1 MTSAATAS
9 WTEDHRLLQKIDSEH
24 QAGHQHF
31 LIEAQPNE
39 LFYNPWIGV
48 RSLEDSM
55 AVALLCLQPFQINR
69 LIVLRPEEIA
79 GPDTGPFVVYERS
92 MDVQQQLVKKK
103 TVGSLLEALTGNAPT
118 RSGAANDR
126 NNAATGAETP
136 SQNAVI
142 NTEADK
148 FYSDLRSCVTG
159 LNKPDSGGH
168 VAVLLPD
175 FQTAAQLYKNPGP
188 ETRNYVRLLEQ
199 LWRSAKIMSFVV
211 LNSVDPLRENF
222 LGNLDKQVCVVKP
235 GPPGPEELQRAL
247 LRRFG
252 CDSRQVP
259 ALRRFA
265 LLMAHHRKSL
275 REVLTLFAT
284 MYRQDPDS
292 FLDENRIIERMRK
305 HPGHK
310 IEHCSWDDVVLSAQR
325 RSVIE
330 STWQA
335 FREDCQANRQPRVAG
350 LLLHGPPGTGK
361 TLVAK
366 TLASETGAAFFSLT
380 VSSLKA
386 QYVGQSAPLVSG
398 LFEAASQVKPAII
411 FIDEIESILPS
422 RGHDNA
428 DSFTRDIVAEI
439 LPLLD
444 GTSQLAQGIFIVG
457 ATNRVELIDAAALSR
472 LRAVE
477 ISLPAADERR
487 QILRKLLGLNNVTA
501 DYVEEL
507 LSELARMTAGMAGR
521 DLRKLA
527 QELTHGL
534 FSATSA
540 QSSTNSNKPSEVA
553 SPENALLLEERCRR
567 LEERCR
573 RRCEEHW
580 NNKFQGFAVTEF
592 IRKCPGFSGDIWPRI
607 TPRLLQFAKYI
618 DDPSRFTQHGLRP
631 WSRLQLRCCDS
642 NDYSPWFARV
652 VAAESRHPL
661 LTIHPDILRSADQA
675 RRLLQLVNETS
686 LVQPVLVHI
695 GPQGHG
701 ATEDDAL
708 QFIQA
713 LDPRVS
719 VIAWMNGARLPQHS
733 ADLFD
738 ESISISEQ
746 LSAYKAAVLL
756 KETIGH
762 YGISLQDPNIDW
774 LDAAKS
780 AGISRNADV
789 DPKLELALRRAI
801 RDASDCHSQIPLQ
814 PKHFEESPQAPP
826 R

>member
-9 WTEDHRLLQKIDSEH
+9 WMEDHRLLQQIDHEH
-24 QAGHQHF
+24 QAGHRHF
-31 LIEAQPNE
+31 LIEDQSE
-39 LFYNPWIGV
+39 EWFYNPWIGV
-48 RSLEDSM
+48 RSLEDSI
-55 AVALLCLQPFQINR
+55 AIALLCQERFQLR
-69 LIVLRPEEIA
+69 KMIVLRPEEVA
-79 GPDTGPFVVYERS
+79 GPDTGPFVVHERS
-92 MDVQQQLVKKK
+92 EDTRELVKRKK
-103 TVGSLLEALTGNAPT
+103 FSSLMEALTGNAPT
-118 RSGAANDR
+118 RSGAANSR
-126 NNAATGAETP
+126 NNADSGAETP
-136 SQNAVI
+136 SQNALVNI
-142 NTEADK
+142 EADK
-148 FYSDLRSCVTG
+148 FYSDLRSCVSG
-159 LNKPDSGGH
+159 LNKPESGGH
-168 VAVLLPD
+168 VALLLPD
-175 FQTAAQLYKNPGP
+175 FQTAAQLYTSPGP

-199 LWRSAKIMSFVV
+199 LWRSRKIMSFVV

-222 LGNLDKQVCVVKP
+222 LGNLNKQVCVVKP

-252 CDSRQVP
+252 CDSRQIP

-386 QYVGQSAPLVSG
+386 QYVGQSAPRVSG

-507 LSELARMTAGMAGR
+507 LSELTRMTAGMAGR

-534 FSATSA
+534 FSATPT
-540 QSSTNSNKPSEVA
+540 QSSTTSNKRSEVM
-553 SPENALLLEERCRR
+553 SPENAIL

-573 RRCEEHW
+573 RRCEQHW
-580 NNKFQGFAVTEF
+580 NNKFHGFALTEF

-607 TPRLLQFAKYI
+607 TTRLLQFAKFI

-631 WSRLQLRCCDS
+631 WNRLQLRCSDS
-642 NDYSPWFARV
+642 NDYSPWFARI
-652 VAAESRHPL
+652 VAAESRLPL

-686 LVQPVLVHI
+686 FVQPVLLHI

-719 VIAWMNGARLPQHS
+719 VIAWMNGVRLPQHS

-738 ESISISEQ
+738 ESISISER
-746 LSAYKAAVLL
+746 LSADNAAVLL

-774 LDAAKS
+774 IDAAQS
-780 AGISRNADV
+780 AGVSQNAEV
-789 DPKLELALRRAI
+789 DPKLQLALRRAI
-801 RDASDCHSQIPLQ
+801 RDASGCHSQIPLQ
-814 PKHFEESPQAPP
+814 TTHFKESPQAPP

>member
-1 MTSAATAS
+1 MTIAATAS
-9 WTEDHRLLQKIDSEH
+9 WTDDHRLLQKIEREH
-24 QAGHQHF
+24 QAGHRHF
-31 LIEAQPNE
+31 LVECQPE
-39 LFYNPWIGV
+39 EWFYNPWIGV
-48 RSLEDSM
+48 RSLEDSI
-55 AVALLCLQPFQINR
+55 AIALLRQQQFQIR
-69 LIVLRPEEIA
+69 KLIVPRLEEVA
-79 GPDTGPFVVYERS
+79 GPDVEPFVVYVASEDSRE
-92 MDVQQQLVKKK
+92 LVTKKK
-103 TVGSLLEALTGNAPT
+103 SDSLQKALTGRAPQ
-118 RSGAANDR
+118 RSGAANSSSKS
-126 NNAATGAETP
+126 NAGAETTP
-136 SQNAVI
+136 QNAVV
-142 NTEADK
+142 TAEADK
-148 FYSDLRSCVTG
+148 FYSDLRACVAG
-159 LNKPDSGGH
+159 LNSLESKGD

-175 FQTAAQLYKNPGP
+175 FQTAAQLYTSPGT

-199 LWRSAKIMSFVV
+199 LWRSPKIMSFVV

-222 LGNLDKQVCVVKP
+222 LGNLDKQVCIVKP

-247 LRRFG
+247 LRRSG
-252 CDSRQVP
+252 CDSRQIP

-284 MYRQDPDS
+284 MYRQEPDS
-292 FLDENRIIERMRK
+292 FLDENRIIERMRQ

-310 IEHCSWDDVVLSAQR
+310 IEHCSWDDVVLSAER

-330 STWQA
+330 GTWLA
-335 FREDCQANRQPRVAG
+335 FREDCRANRQPRVAG

-386 QYVGQSAPLVSG
+386 QYVGQSAPRVSG

-422 RGHDNA
+422 RGHENA

-477 ISLPAADERR
+477 ISLPTAHERI
-487 QILRKLLGLNNVTA
+487 QILRKQLGLNNDTK

-507 LSELARMTAGMAGR
+507 LSRLARMTAGMAGR

-534 FSATSA
+534 STPTLS
-540 QSSTNSNKPSEVA
+540 QSSIASNNSSAVV
-553 SPENALLLEERCRR
+553 SHENALLLET
-567 LEERCR
+567 RCR
-573 RRCEEHW
+573 RRCEQHW
-580 NNKFQGFAVTEF
+580 NDKFQGFAVTEF
-592 IRKCPGFSGDIWPRI
+592 ISNCPGFSRDIWPDI
-607 TPRLLQFAKYI
+607 TRSLLKFAKYI
-618 DDPSRFTQHGLRP
+618 DDPSRFTAHGLRP
-631 WSRLQLRCCDS
+631 WSRLQLRCCDRR
-642 NDYSPWFARV
+642 DYSPWFARV
-652 VAAESRHPL
+652 VAAESRLPL
-661 LTIHPDILRSADQA
+661 LTIHSHMLQSADQA

-695 GPQGHG
+695 VPQSHG
-701 ATEDDAL
+701 ATEDDVL
-708 QFIQA
+708 QFIQL
-713 LDPRVS
+713 LDPHVS
-719 VIAWMNGARLPQHS
+719 VIAWMDGSRLPQS
-733 ADLFD
+733 SPGSFD
-738 ESISISEQ
+738 ESISISGP
-746 LSAYKAAVLL
+746 LSPDAAAVLL
-756 KETIGH
+756 KETIAH
-762 YGISLQDPNIDW
+762 AGISLDDHNIDW

-780 AGISRNADV
+780 AGISRNAVV
-789 DPKLELALRRAI
+789 DSRVQLALRRAI
-801 RDASDCHSQIPLQ
+801 RDASDYRKRIPLQ
-814 PKHFEESPQAPP
+814 PKHFKETPEDPSP
-826 R
+826 

>member
-1 MTSAATAS
+1 MTSAATAL
-9 WTEDHRLLQKIDSEH
+9 WTDDHRLLQKIAREH
-24 QAGHQHF
+24 QAGHRHF
-31 LIEAQPNE
+31 LIEDQPE
-39 LFYNPWIGV
+39 EWFYNPWIGV
-48 RSLEDSM
+48 HSLEVTM
-55 AVALLCLQPFQINR
+55 AIALLRLKPFQINR
-69 LIVLRPEEIA
+69 LIVLRPEELA
-79 GPDTGPFVVYERS
+79 GPDTEPFVVYERS
-92 MDVQQQLVKKK
+92 NDIREPVKKIK
-103 TVGSLLEALTGNAPT
+103 CSSLLEALTGKAPT
-118 RSGAANDR
+118 RSGAANSR

-142 NTEADK
+142 TTETDK
-148 FYSDLRSCVTG
+148 FHSDLRSCVMG
-159 LNKPDSGGH
+159 LNKPDSRGD

-175 FQTAAQLYKNPGP
+175 FQTTAQLYKNHGP

-199 LWRSAKIMSFVV
+199 LWRSPKVMSFVV

-252 CDSRQVP
+252 CDSRQIP

-275 REVLTLFAT
+275 REVITLFAT
-284 MYRQDPDS
+284 MYQQDPDS
-292 FLDENRIIERMRK
+292 FLDENRIIERLRK

-310 IEHCSWDDVVLSAQR
+310 IEHSSWDDVVLSAQR

-386 QYVGQSAPLVSG
+386 QYVGHSAPRVSG

-444 GTSQLAQGIFIVG
+444 GTSQLSHGIFIVG

-477 ISLPAADERR
+477 ISIPATDERR
-487 QILRKLLGLNNVTA
+487 QILRRLLGLNNVTA
-501 DYVEEL
+501 GYVEEL

-540 QSSTNSNKPSEVA
+540 QPSTNSNNASQVV

-567 LEERCR
+567 
-573 RRCEEHW
+573 RCEQHW

-592 IRKCPGFSGDIWPRI
+592 IRKCPGFSGAIWPRL
-607 TPRLLQFAKYI
+607 TTQLLQFAKYI
-618 DDPSRFTQHGLRP
+618 EDPSRFTQHGLRP
-631 WSRLQLRCCDS
+631 WSRLQLRCHDS
-642 NDYSPWFARV
+642 NHYSPWFARV
-652 VAAESRHPL
+652 VAAESHLPL
-661 LTIHPDILRSADQA
+661 LTIQPEILRSVDQA

-686 LVQPVLVHI
+686 LVQPLLLNI

-701 ATEDDAL
+701 ATEDELL
-708 QFIQA
+708 QFIMA

-719 VIAWMNGARLPQHS
+719 VLAWMNDARVPQHS
-733 ADLFD
+733 ANIFD
-738 ESISISEQ
+738 ESITISGQ
-746 LSAYKAAVLL
+746 LTVDHAAALL
-756 KETIGH
+756 KESIGH
-762 YGISLQDPNIDW
+762 YGIRLEDPNIDW
-774 LDAAKS
+774 LHAAKIS
-780 AGISRNADV
+780 GISRNAEV

-801 RDASDCHSQIPLQ
+801 RDAADCHARIPLQ
-814 PKHFEESPQAPP
+814 TQHFEESPPAPS